1 MGENTTLNM
10 TYSFILFQERKRYQR
25 NHLYAHFGFSCEQ
38 GSEKASYRPLGWWLQ
53 NKVFGSK
60 MPNGVH
66 LQP

>member
-1 MGENTTLNM
+1 MLTL
-10 TYSFILFQERKRYQR
+10 
-25 NHLYAHFGFSCEQ
+25 GFLCEQ